1 MNSIPYAEMFKNGI
15 CRSGDR
21 YYTKSIVFEDINY
34 ALLQEDEQARIFSG
48 WCHCYN
54 YHSSAIPLQITCTS
68 RYGHPDDLRHS
79 VDILPRGDAHDGIRA
94 EFTEML
100 RDQMARGNNGIE
112 QKRYY
117 TFGVEADS
125 ARQARPFLERIEAD
139 ILNNLKQI
147 GVSARPMNGY
157 ERLQTLY
164 AAFHPDGRSKLHF
177 SWDKIVKTG
186 LTTKDFIAPRS
197 LDFRQTGVFRMGDT
211 WGAAS
216 HLVINANELN
226 DHMLTDLLNME
237 IPLTVTL
244 HLQPLDQS
252 KAVKKIKQH
261 LTDIDGMKID
271 EQKKSFQNG
280 YGMDILPPDLKTYGD
295 AASNLL
301 ETLQYHDERMFLVTI
316 LILHTAPTLQVLKN
330 NILATEGIAR
340 KYNCELAR
348 LDFQQEQGLM
358 SSLPLGVN
366 QVEIFRSLNT
376 SAAAIFTPFAS
387 QELFQPGGDSIYYG
401 LNPLSNKLILCSRKL
416 LKNPNGLIL
425 GTPGCLTGD
434 TRIQLAGGGTITL
447 AELYR
452 RGGDAEVKCY
462 NDLTGEIISA
472 TGTDP
477 RISGTVTELVKIT
490 LASGDSVQCTGS
502 HLILDGMGQYVHA
515 EDLLP
520 GDVLSGGHT
529 VDHVETLTMT
539 EPVDVYDLTVDRY
552 LNFILDNGLIVH
564 NSGKSF
570 AAKREIVNVFLVTDD
585 DIIIVDPEAEYL
597 SLMERLGAQIIRLSV
612 SGSGKQYINP
622 MDINP
627 DYSDEDD
634 PLALKSDFI
643 LSLCELIVG
652 GKSGLEPIEKTII
665 DRCVRLVYH
674 NYLNDPRP
682 ENMPILEDLYHLLL
696 AQKEKEAH
704 RLATALEI
712 YVVGSLNVFN
722 HRTNVDLKSRLVCY
736 DIKQLGKSLKKIAML
751 ILEDQVW
758 NRLTINRAAHR
769 TTWFYEDE
777 FHLMLKDEQTA
788 AYSVEIW
795 KRFRKWG
802 GVPTG
807 ITQNVKE
814 LLLSPEIESIFD
826 NSDFILMLNQSKA
839 DGDILA
845 KHLGISDQQL
855 TYATQVE
862 SGRGLLFYGNTI
874 VPFKDEFPHDTEL
887 YRLMTTRPDEV
898 AGTA

>member
-1 MNSIPYAEMFKNGI
+1 VLTAGKPAGPAVRAGRNKEIPDHVLNSIPYVQMFKNGI
-15 CRSGDR
+15 CHSGDR
-21 YYTKSIVFEDINY
+21 YYTKSVVFEDINY

-54 YHSSAIPLQITCTS
+54 YHSSAVPFQITCVS
-68 RYGHPDDLRHS
+68 RYGHPDDLRRS
-79 VDILPRGDAHDGIRA
+79 IDIPPRGDAFDGIRA
-94 EFTEML
+94 EYTEML

-139 ILNNLKQI
+139 ILGNLKQM

-157 ERLQTLY
+157 ERLQALH

-186 LTTKDFIAPRS
+186 LSTKDFIAPRS
-197 LDFRQTGVFRMGDT
+197 LDFRQVGIFRMGDT

-216 HLVINANELN
+216 HLIINANELN
-226 DHMLTDLLNME
+226 DGILTDLLNME

-244 HLQPLDQS
+244 HLQPIDQS
-252 KAVKKIKQH
+252 RAVKKIKQH

-295 AASNLL
+295 AAANLL
-301 ETLQYHDERMFLVTI
+301 ETLQYHDERLFLVTI
-316 LILHTAPTLQVLKN
+316 LLLHTAPTLQKLKN
-330 NILATEGIAR
+330 NVLATEGIAR
-340 KYNCELAR
+340 KYNCELAQ

-387 QELFQPGGDSIYYG
+387 QELFQPGTSIYYG
-401 LNPLSNKLILCSRKL
+401 LNPLSNKMILCSRKL

-425 GTPGCLTGD
+425 GTPG
-434 TRIQLAGGGTITL
+434 
-447 AELYR
+447 
-452 RGGDAEVKCY
+452 
-462 NDLTGEIISA
+462 
-472 TGTDP
+472 
-477 RISGTVTELVKIT
+477 
-490 LASGDSVQCTGS
+490 
-502 HLILDGMGQYVHA
+502 
-515 EDLLP
+515 
-520 GDVLSGGHT
+520 
-529 VDHVETLTMT
+529 
-539 EPVDVYDLTVDRY
+539 
-552 LNFILDNGLIVH
+552 
-564 NSGKSF
+564 SGKSF
-570 AAKREIVNVFLVTDD
+570 AAKREIVNVFLITGD

-597 SLMERLGAQIIRLSV
+597 ALAERLGGQIINMSV
-612 SGSGKQYINP
+612 SGKQFINP

-652 GKSGLEPIEKTII
+652 GKTGLEPIEKTII
-665 DRCVRLVYH
+665 DRCVRLVYR
-674 NYLNDPRP
+674 NYLSDPRP
-682 ENMPILEDLYHLLL
+682 ENMPILQDLYNLLL

-712 YVVGSLNVFN
+712 YVTGSLNIFN
-722 HRTNVDLKSRLVCY
+722 HRTNVNLKNRLVCY

-751 ILEDQVW
+751 ILQDQTW
-758 NRLTINRAAHR
+758 HRLTLNRAAHR
-769 TTWFYEDE
+769 TTWFYCDE
-777 FHLMLKDEQTA
+777 FHLLLKDEQTA

-807 ITQNVKE
+807 ITQNVKSM
-814 LLLSPEIESIFD
+814 LLSPEIESIFD

-862 SGRGLLFYGNTI
+862 PGKGLLFYGNTI
-874 VPFKDEFPHDTEL
+874 IPFVDNFPHDTEL
-887 YRLMTTRPDEV
+887 YRLMTTRPDEM